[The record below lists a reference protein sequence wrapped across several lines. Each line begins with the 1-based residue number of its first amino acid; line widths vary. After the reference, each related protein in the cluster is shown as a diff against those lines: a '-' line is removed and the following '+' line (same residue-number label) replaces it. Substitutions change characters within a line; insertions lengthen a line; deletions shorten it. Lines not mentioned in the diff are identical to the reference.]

1 MKPTARAY
9 SDLRPPLAVLCDF
22 DDTTAVENVAEMI
35 MVRFGGD
42 GWRDLRQEF
51 HQGRFTL
58 REYQEAAFSMAH
70 AGRDEMVAEV
80 QEKATLRP
88 YFKELHAYCRRHDIP
103 LAIVSNGLDFYVE
116 ALLAREGLSDVPYY
130 TVQARFSS
138 DGIGFGY
145 PDAARGCSDF
155 GNCKCL
161 VLDRYRD
168 QGRRVLY
175 VGDGRSDFCVATAAD
190 LVFARSDLARYC
202 ETYGINYVPFRDF
215 GDVLAVVEQVIE
227 EAHVD

>member
-1 MKPTARAY
+1 MKRTARAY

-35 MVRFGGD
+35 MFRFGGD
-42 GWRDLRQEF
+42 GWRNLRHEF
-51 HQGRFTL
+51 HKGHFTL
-58 REYQEAAFSMAH
+58 KEYQEAAFSRVR
-70 AGRDEMVAEV
+70 AGCDEMAALV

-88 YFKELHAYCRRHDIP
+88 YFKELHAYCRQHDVP

-116 ALLAREGLSDVPYY
+116 ALLAREDLSDVPYY
-130 TVQARFSS
+130 TVQTRFSS
-138 DGIGFGY
+138 DGVRFAY
-145 PDAARGCSDF
+145 PRAAKGCSDF

-168 QGRRVLY
+168 QGRQVLY

-190 LVFARSDLARYC
+190 LVFAHSDLARYC
-202 ETYGINYVPFRDF
+202 ETYSISYLPFRDF
-215 GDVLAVVEQVIE
+215 SDVLTVLKELTE